1 MRRFGFSH
9 QRVLHFSS
17 RTAGGG
23 RGSRRAFPKAVIHI
37 NSGVQISQTKAQH
50 KRGKGLRQEWWS
62 PHPYTNPLCP
72 AHCLLHAACTC
83 KQRPHTTMVI
93 FPSPELTLNT
103 QQIVSA
109 EICCKKKKKS
119 QQINLQAEGVIATA
133 GAASLRKRTVNV
145 PIVTENPRDVKY
157 YSNSGHI
164 LSKQRWRRERRD
176 MWLIAL
182 EWITSKSTGRACK
195 WTMSNYN

>member
-1 MRRFGFSH
+1 MSGP
-9 QRVLHFSS
+9 LPSS
-17 RTAGGG
+17 R
-23 RGSRRAFPKAVIHI
+23 SMHM
-37 NSGVQISQTKAQH
+37 QTKASHHNGHISITGVDAEHTADCQCWNM
-50 KRGKGLRQEWWS
+50 LQE
-62 PHPYTNPLCP
+62 
-72 AHCLLHAACTC
+72 
-83 KQRPHTTMVI
+83 
-93 FPSPELTLNT
+93 
-103 QQIVSA
+103 
-109 EICCKKKKKS
+109 KKS

-195 WTMSNYN
+195 WTMSNYNQGINWCPWIPLADRKPSRWAESLPLALRTCSFTSPCSLFFSSSSFLTAASQFH